1 MKIRSVGAEL
11 FHGDRQTDRHDE
23 GNSRFSKLCERVHR
37 HTTKPVV
44 IFSQILRKNQ
54 KMTIRNRR
62 MKVEGRGQERKE
74 KKRKKER
81 KKGKKIEHSK

>member
-1 MKIRSVGAEL
+1 
-11 FHGDRQTDRHDE
+11 
-23 GNSRFSKLCERVHR
+23 
-37 HTTKPVV
+37 
-44 IFSQILRKNQ
+44 
-54 KMTIRNRR
+54 MTIRNRR